1 MRRRAGIT
9 WLIGGAVVVLLVL
22 AGVDALRSGRS
33 ETSAP
38 TSLTEILSPPAPT
51 ESSTQI
57 TPADTSVAE
66 TPVAETST
74 QSSVPPQ
81 PMHVTAQGGTPRHA
95 KYARAAV
102 AVCASASSELFR
114 RANPSLLQS
123 AAWTGPPAF
132 SLEEMDNIW
141 EWNTAAAEIETR
153 SLRRLKSLPAPQTER
168 KLISEFFRAAENER
182 DLLRKVAGQAA
193 ADYPELLRILDR
205 KRADATQLKDE
216 VVARIS
222 ARWHLDPKPL
232 QGCPL
237 LLPG

>member
-1 MRRRAGIT
+1 MRTRIT

-95 KYARAAV
+95 KYARAAL

-114 RANPSLLQS
+114 RARPELLQS
-123 AAWTGPPAF
+123 AGWTNGHF
-132 SLEEMDNIW
+132 SLEEMENIW
-141 EWNTAAAEIETR
+141 QWNTVAAEIETR

-193 ADYPELLRILDR
+193 VDYPELLRILDR